1 MALIEPQLPERCWT
15 GDWRDVPQSEAHLTL
30 SAPGMPQIQVSLSK
44 GFGKKIVECSLW
56 EWKGKTQDEGDEVA
70 NWLTAFLDRKVRLV
84 RYLGDDDDQ
93 VGAKRQVAEKY
104 LPSGHSI
111 LTTFSYGFQIL
122 LVSKDSAQNLYSRMG
137 HELPDDRWR
146 PNIVVE
152 GGEPWA
158 EDFWERV
165 TVGNAREGSSL
176 ELASVRP
183 CDRCKVA
190 SWADCGERC
199 WNPHKCMRIEPCVT
213 GQGL

>member
-1 MALIEPQLPERCWT
+1 MDAIHIAWSSCLHGVATWEPKSSAFPPPPLPPSIPT
-15 GDWRDVPQSEAHLTL
+15 KGVT
-30 SAPGMPQIQVSLSK
+30 PGVQ
-44 GFGKKIVECSLW
+44 
-56 EWKGKTQDEGDEVA
+56 
-70 NWLTAFLDRKVRLV
+70 
-84 RYLGDDDDQ
+84 
-93 VGAKRQVAEKY
+93 
-104 LPSGHSI
+104 
-111 LTTFSYGFQIL
+111 
-122 LVSKDSAQNLYSRMG
+122 DSAQNLYSRMG

-213 GQGL
+213 GHIGFRV